1 MSLAAGK
8 TITFDVSGMSNETK
22 DYIIRI
28 TNIKDEELSGTLAEI
43 QVDFTSG
50 EAKQILKSYNQGLFN
65 ILKASE
71 PATDDS
77 SSDASST
84 DAPASADELSSEDI
98 SSVDVTE

>member
-71 PATDDS
+71 PATDDNS
-77 SSDASST
+77 S
-84 DAPASADELSSEDI
+84 DAPASADEPSSEDI